1 MDENKEIFT
10 SENEAE
16 NTNTDTTAETTE
28 NTTFVADEPTES
40 EEMSFAETEPAN
52 ENGMIVPQPK
62 KKSIIQLPIIIGI
75 VIVAVAAATL
85 FVIKGFFDTSIVGT
99 WIESVDV
106 TGNSASSDEASKVDV
121 YYTFNGDNTLNYRI
135 GSMVWN
141 GTYTVS
147 TDDSGKQTLAMTLN
161 GNETSCNYAVS
172 GNMFS
177 GRTLELSTSTAANK
191 VKLKSG
197 SEVKPELKVD
207 KDFKADKKIT
217 GSWTYD
223 DGTVEINQSDAL
235 NVDGTYL
242 IKNGTIIIKYYYTDE
257 VEMDVAYSVES
268 NGLKL
273 NDILYT
279 KDDGSAKATTTA
291 VTEAATETATTSA
304 K

>member
-1 MDENKEIFT
+1 MDENKEILT

-52 ENGMIVPQPK
+52 ENGVIVPQPK

-223 DGTVEINQSDAL
+223 NGYAKMTYKFND
-235 NVDGTYL
+235 DGTYL

-279 KDDGSAKATTTA
+279 KDDDSAKTTAA

>member
-1 MDENKEIFT
+1 MDENKEILT

-52 ENGMIVPQPK
+52 ENGVIAPQPK

-147 TDDSGKQTLAMTLN
+147 TDDSGNQTLAMTLN

-217 GSWTYD
+217 GS
-223 DGTVEINQSDAL
+223 
-235 NVDGTYL
+235 
-242 IKNGTIIIKYYYTDE
+242 
-257 VEMDVAYSVES
+257 
-268 NGLKL
+268 
-273 NDILYT
+273 
-279 KDDGSAKATTTA
+279 
-291 VTEAATETATTSA
+291 
-304 K
+304 

>member
-1 MDENKEIFT
+1 MTKFKEVSQLDENKEILT

-40 EEMSFAETEPAN
+40 EEMSSAETEPAN
-52 ENGMIVPQPK
+52 ENGVIAPQPK

-191 VKLKSG
+191 VKL
-197 SEVKPELKVD
+197 
-207 KDFKADKKIT
+207 
-217 GSWTYD
+217 
-223 DGTVEINQSDAL
+223 
-235 NVDGTYL
+235 
-242 IKNGTIIIKYYYTDE
+242 
-257 VEMDVAYSVES
+257 
-268 NGLKL
+268 
-273 NDILYT
+273 
-279 KDDGSAKATTTA
+279 
-291 VTEAATETATTSA
+291 
-304 K
+304 

>member
-1 MDENKEIFT
+1 MDENKEILT

-40 EEMSFAETEPAN
+40 EEMSFAETELPN
-52 ENGMIVPQPK
+52 ENGVIAPQPK

-121 YYTFNGDNTLNYRI
+121 YYTFNGDNTLDYRI

-147 TDDSGKQTLAMTLN
+147 TDDSGNQTLAMTLN

-177 GRTLELSTSTAANK
+177 GRTLELSTSTAENK

-197 SEVKPELKVD
+197 SAVKPELKVD

-217 GSWTYD
+217 VHGLMI
-223 DGTVEINQSDAL
+223 TVTL
-235 NVDGTYL
+235 R
-242 IKNGTIIIKYYYTDE
+242 
-257 VEMDVAYSVES
+257 
-268 NGLKL
+268 
-273 NDILYT
+273 
-279 KDDGSAKATTTA
+279 
-291 VTEAATETATTSA
+291 
-304 K
+304 